1 MCRADNQGLMKRLLL
16 ALSLCL
22 LSLIAWAATLTV
34 ALDGSQAYSSIQ
46 TAIDASNHGD
56 TVLVYP
62 GRYLENIRF
71 NGKNITLASL
81 ELITGNRDYVY
92 STIIDAN
99 HSGTGILVIDQ
110 EASVSIRGFTVVNG
124 SGYYVSIYDF
134 YSGGGILIGGMTG
147 QKRATLV
154 NCHIS
159 GNHADRGAGLYGSGI
174 NITLS
179 GVSITDNYASTG
191 GALFFEGTISSNYNV
206 SFDPVNRCNIYS
218 NFAALGS
225 DLYFYNVNAVHVVV
239 DTFTVANPWN
249 FYASAMPAS
258 PNISNPYS
266 FDILHTVHE
275 EVNHDLYVA
284 TWGDDSNSGLSP
296 AEPLRNIFMAMYKIA
311 SDSLNPKCVYVED
324 GHYSP
329 SRNGQIFPIP
339 VKSYV
344 SLVGESRE
352 GTILDG
358 EGASSSVTHI
368 AASSTDWYIERF
380 TMRNAKRGIY
390 WLRSGGGSVRD
401 VTICDISDVY
411 HSGALRGMK
420 DTGLL
425 VIENVLLSNIT
436 SPRSVYA
443 FAAFEN
449 SGEIRILN
457 TVIEDCSAPVNGI
470 QALLISTRDDCDIL
484 IDGLNI
490 NNNSSN
496 STDEFAFNSIVQ
508 IAPFDNYGTRLRVEL
523 KNSAFY
529 DNYQARSGQMGNI
542 RSLNDTLFIE
552 NCTFAGNSGSGPVL
566 YVQGTSI
573 LRNNIFHN
581 PAMNTQ
587 LTIPNYN
594 SSGIYSHTTLS
605 YNNILGGSSGVYN
618 ASSQNILIWGDG
630 NTDEDP
636 LFSFSGNRPYSLS
649 AQSPMVDSGWQ
660 PVSGLALDAMDASGN
675 DRIWDGDGDGI
686 PIIDKGA
693 YEYQYLS
700 PPANLS
706 ARLWQSTVEL
716 SWEMP
721 GINRALSG
729 YRIFRNNAPHSDIW
743 GADNLYYREQLAASD
758 TLQYRVAAIY
768 GNMESAFS
776 DSVMVIYTAVS
787 TEDETA
793 TEQYRLSISPNP
805 FRELAMIRYAVPE
818 PGKVELEI
826 YNIRG
831 QLVANA
837 MNAYRNAGDDIIAWA
852 GCDDNGRPLGSGIYL
867 VRFKHN
873 GSLIASR
880 KLVLIK
886 RN

>member
-1 MCRADNQGLMKRLLL
+1 M
-16 ALSLCL
+16 
-22 LSLIAWAATLTV
+22 
-34 ALDGSQAYSSIQ
+34 
-46 TAIDASNHGD
+46 
-56 TVLVYP
+56 
-62 GRYLENIRF
+62 
-71 NGKNITLASL
+71 
-81 ELITGNRDYVY
+81 
-92 STIIDAN
+92 
-99 HSGTGILVIDQ
+99 
-110 EASVSIRGFTVVNG
+110 
-124 SGYYVSIYDF
+124 
-134 YSGGGILIGGMTG
+134 
-147 QKRATLV
+147 
-154 NCHIS
+154 
-159 GNHADRGAGLYGSGI
+159 
-174 NITLS
+174 
-179 GVSITDNYASTG
+179 
-191 GALFFEGTISSNYNV
+191 FFEGTISSNYNV

-218 NFAALGS
+218 NFAAVGS

-249 FYASAMPAS
+249 FYASAVPAS

-275 EVNHDLYVA
+275 EVNHDLFVA

-311 SDSLNPKCVYVED
+311 CDSLSPKTVYVED

-352 GTILDG
+352 GTILDVEYNDISIFVSAG
-358 EGASSSVTHI
+358 TKHWQLTKLSI
-368 AASSTDWYIERF
+368 N
-380 TMRNAKRGIY
+380 NAKRGVSSSN
-390 WLRSGGGSVRD
+390 SGSYSIEDVMISSIQDTQHAFGIHGYQSHGTSVIKN
-401 VTICDISDVY
+401 VTIRNVESGNWGLGISKLQKSGRLEILSTEISNVTSCDQIP
-411 HSGALRGMK
+411 
-420 DTGLL
+420 GL
-425 VIENVLLSNIT
+425 
-436 SPRSVYA
+436 Y
-443 FAAFEN
+443 
-449 SGEIRILN
+449 
-457 TVIEDCSAPVNGI
+457 
-470 QALLISTRDDCDIL
+470 ISTLDECDIL

-552 NCTFAGNSGSGPVL
+552 NCTFAGNYGSGPVL

-743 GADNLYYREQLAASD
+743 GADNLNFREQLAASD

-768 GNMESAFS
+768 GNMESALS